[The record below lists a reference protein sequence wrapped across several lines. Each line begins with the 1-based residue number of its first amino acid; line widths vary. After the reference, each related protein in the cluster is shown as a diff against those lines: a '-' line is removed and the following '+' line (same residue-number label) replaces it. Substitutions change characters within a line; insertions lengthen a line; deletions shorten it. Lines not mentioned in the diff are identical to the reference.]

1 MEQLKRNKDL
11 TIIYACAIV
20 SSIILILGWGVL
32 ETTDSPTYI
41 RAWDSF
47 SNGKID
53 ILRTPVYPCV
63 LGVMKSLFGEQLFR
77 IATIYLQHLI
87 FLISVYYFY
96 RIAQHFIS
104 NRRVVFI
111 VSFCYTTISLF
122 TTWNNFIL
130 TESFAISGVVILVYT
145 IICLRQ
151 TPSYISAILYT
162 LILLMLI
169 FLRPAL
175 VYMLPILI
183 IAWIS
188 LLGKKCK
195 VALLG
200 ISGTLI
206 VIASLF
212 VYMKAFERKY
222 GLFASSE
229 VGTYNQLFIARQYG
243 LLDPNVIT
251 DTILKVHITESYN
264 RYGECRKDLEDIRA
278 EIKQWLRIYDI
289 KTLDNAII
297 ISYKHNFRLWAFAC
311 YDRYVHSLCY
321 PLFCSN
327 LNINNWFI
335 VIMRIP
341 TVLCRL
347 LLLYLFFVIYTII
360 LLSWIAKKHCV
371 PWLSSI
377 FALMCIGNLIVSI
390 VGAQEEWS
398 RLILPSMPLF
408 ILMVGQICTMFKA
421 LHITNIKFC

>member
-11 TIIYACAIV
+11 AIIYACAIV
-20 SSIILILGWGVL
+20 CSVVLILECGVQ
-32 ETTDSPTYI
+32 ECPDSPTYVS
-41 RAWDSF
+41 AWDNF
-47 SNGKID
+47 VNGKID
-53 ILRTPVYPCV
+53 MLRTPVYPCF

-77 IATIYLQHLI
+77 IATIYLQHVI

-111 VSFCYTTISLF
+111 VSFCYATISLF

-188 LLGKKCK
+188 LWGKKHK

-212 VYMKAFERKY
+212 VYMKAFEREY
-222 GLFASSE
+222 GLFASSR
-229 VGTYNQLFIARQYG
+229 VGTINQLSIARQYG

-251 DTILKVHITESYN
+251 DTKLKTQVIESY
-264 RYGECRKDLEDIRA
+264 RLYGERLDDLKDVYKDLGELYRVA
-278 EIKQWLRIYDI
+278 DI
-289 KTLDNAII
+289 KELDNAISNSFKNNPMAW
-297 ISYKHNFRLWAFAC
+297 ISACGGRLIK
-311 YDRYVHSLCY
+311 SLY
-321 PLFCSN
+321 SPLFCSYIK
-327 LNINNWFI
+327 LNIVRDI
-335 VIMRIP
+335 IS
-341 TVLCRL
+341 LDL
-347 LLLYLFFVIYTII
+347 KLKLLYIFVVVYVIVLFI
-360 LLSWIAKKHCV
+360 WIVRNHCI
-371 PWLSSI
+371 PWFSSL
-377 FALMCIGNLIVSI
+377 FCLACIGNIIVSI
-390 VGAQEEWS
+390 VGAQAEWS

-408 ILMVGQICTMFKA
+408 LLMVGQICTMFKIKS
-421 LHITNIKFC
+421 LSSIKFH